1 MYGVYAQ
8 AAKERRI
15 RMSVIVY
22 SNPNCVQCEQTKRF
36 LTVKGIEFEAK
47 MIQDSPEVFALIE
60 AHGYASAPIVVAG
73 ETSWS
78 GFRLDKLNTLVHQD

>member
-1 MYGVYAQ
+1 MCGVYALD
-8 AAKERRI
+8 AKERTA
-15 RMSVIVY
+15 MSVIVY
-22 SNPNCVQCEQTKRF
+22 SNPNCQACEQTKRF

-60 AHGYASAPIVVAG
+60 EKGYASAPVVVAG
-73 ETSWS
+73 TDSWA